1 MVNSSQGYESLNQDM
16 NQVHLIF
23 IIKYVQGPLPLLP
36 LCLHLGGNQQVLH
49 FTANS
54 CPQKPCWPP
63 KAAGTV
69 LAPAEG
75 ALPKPAQQGSS
86 FVPPSLLAETAV
98 SSSKSPRQ
106 ILNLCGSKI
115 FTVCSDISHVELQK
129 PRLLEAQWA
138 QLPAEAGHLSSSTLV
153 TSLLSSQP
161 KALALWTEMGFASF
175 LCVSV
180 KPRLTA
186 LWSHVDSSSLGST
199 GWKSFALNWD
209 AAPFAPPCISPLQKT
224 NNSHLCQAV
233 CPRLVH
239 GCDRLKASLG
249 NHGGLVP
256 RDTKILKMAQS
267 SQPCVCRFHNFRLHI
282 WGDRDLTTSYLLLLL
297 LH

>member
-16 NQVHLIF
+16 NQVHLIS

-129 PRLLEAQWA
+129 PRLLEAQRA

-186 LWSHVDSSSLGST
+186 LWSLLGFHRMKEFCSKLRRCSFCTSLHLSSPKDKQQPPLPGSV
-199 GWKSFALNWD
+199 
-209 AAPFAPPCISPLQKT
+209 P
-224 NNSHLCQAV
+224 
-233 CPRLVH
+233 
-239 GCDRLKASLG
+239 KASAWLWQAKG
-249 NHGGLVP
+249 IP
-256 RDTKILKMAQS
+256 
-267 SQPCVCRFHNFRLHI
+267 
-282 WGDRDLTTSYLLLLL
+282 W
-297 LH
+297 